1 MAETN
6 TTMTRI
12 PKQVKSKLFNISKEL
27 SQIEGR
33 NISMGEVIMR
43 ILKAPDIRQRLKQ
56 GAMERSR
63 K

>member
-12 PKQVKSKLFNISKEL
+12 PKAVKSKLFSISKEL